1 MMKILEEHL
10 AIITLNWS
18 WHFPDL
24 ENAST
29 KTLYDFAL
37 CNILVIE
44 YCLTHLWGDL
54 TVSPMIAHICIGEF
68 SN

>member
-10 AIITLNWS
+10 ATMTLKWS

-29 KTLYDFAL
+29 KTLYDFVL
-37 CNILVIE
+37 YKILVIE
-44 YCLTHLWGDL
+44 YFLKTSE
-54 TVSPMIAHICIGEF
+54 V
-68 SN
+68 N